1 MLNLCQLFDKEYK
14 LDSLMVPK
22 RKECFLSTQAY
33 QKDTKKGVS
42 K

>member
-1 MLNLCQLFDKEYK
+1 MLNLCQLFDKEYGFGN
-14 LDSLMVPK
+14 DMVPK
-22 RKECFLSTQAY
+22 RGKYFLFTKAC